1 MDLLK
6 DHLRMMRRYRWVALL
21 GAIVVCNAGWIAVI
35 VLPNQY
41 EVAAKVFF
49 NTRSALKP
57 LLNGLAIDSSVAE
70 NSANILLTTL
80 VTRPRLEEI
89 AHKAALT
96 DNVKSPQETNILLDV
111 LAKNIRVSKTSSENI
126 YDIAYS
132 SSDPKVAQRVVE
144 AALNMFIHSVLG
156 ASRSDAEETKKFLD
170 EQIDHYEAKLVAA
183 ERKLEDFRR
192 AHRGTMPSDGSNYFG
207 RLELTREELRKA
219 KLELQEASRK
229 RDQLRSGLA
238 ASKTSLGSAG
248 SAGLTP
254 LDLRIQSMQTKLD
267 EMLLQYTERHP
278 SVIST
283 RRAIEELMDLK
294 RREPGSNTA
303 TSVGIRTFPDPAY
316 GALGLAYSTAEGEL
330 AAASARV
337 QEYTRRLDELNKL
350 VDTIPK
356 VELEFAGLNRDYE
369 INKKRYEVL
378 VERRETATVTEKA
391 ERAEETRFDIVEPP
405 RTPLLP
411 TGPNRPLLTSGV
423 LLVGIGAGIGLAL
436 LMALAKPTV
445 SSRKMLKS
453 LTDLPLLGSISL
465 VYRPVD
471 QARHG
476 LMNALFLLTGSVL
489 LSMYGALMIAHGSNV
504 DLVTKAAELIL

>member
-1 MDLLK
+1 MQEIMDLLK
-6 DHLRMMRRYRWVALL
+6 DHWRMMRRYRWVALL

-96 DNVKSPQETNILLDV
+96 DNVKSPQETNVLLDM
-111 LAKNIRVSKTSSENI
+111 LAKNIKVSKTSSENI

-144 AALNMFIHSVLG
+144 AVLDMFIHSVLG

-207 RLELTREELRKA
+207 RLEQTREDLRKA

-229 RDQLRSGLA
+229 RNQLRSGLA

-248 SAGLTP
+248 SAGPTP

-294 RREPGSNTA
+294 RREPASNAA
-303 TSVGIRTFPDPAY
+303 TSVGIRTFPDPA
-316 GALGLAYSTAEGEL
+316 
-330 AAASARV
+330 
-337 QEYTRRLDELNKL
+337 
-350 VDTIPK
+350 
-356 VELEFAGLNRDYE
+356 
-369 INKKRYEVL
+369 
-378 VERRETATVTEKA
+378 
-391 ERAEETRFDIVEPP
+391 
-405 RTPLLP
+405 
-411 TGPNRPLLTSGV
+411 
-423 LLVGIGAGIGLAL
+423 
-436 LMALAKPTV
+436 
-445 SSRKMLKS
+445 
-453 LTDLPLLGSISL
+453 
-465 VYRPVD
+465 
-471 QARHG
+471 
-476 LMNALFLLTGSVL
+476 
-489 LSMYGALMIAHGSNV
+489 
-504 DLVTKAAELIL
+504 